1 MVEVNGASTSV
12 KSTLVWFSPFKKKK
26 PPVKVFSCSCLGFLL
41 IFEGLYIV
49 SPDGMSSEAA
59 LDLN

>member
-26 PPVKVFSCSCLGFLL
+26 PPVKVFFMLKESFSFPLHVG
-41 IFEGLYIV
+41 GRVVVGV
-49 SPDGMSSEAA
+49 SY
-59 LDLN
+59 